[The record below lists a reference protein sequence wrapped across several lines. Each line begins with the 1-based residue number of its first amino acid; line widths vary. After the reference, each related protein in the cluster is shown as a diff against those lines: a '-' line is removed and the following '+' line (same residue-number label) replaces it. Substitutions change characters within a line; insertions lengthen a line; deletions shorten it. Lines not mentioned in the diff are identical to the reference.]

1 MKSMQRK
8 SKQSSVGSVRPTL
21 TGRQTSRSSLPTSS
35 PEDDEA
41 ALLSLVGGQVTQDPQ
56 IDPSD
61 LEVAVAVG
69 RVRGQILAAAKKEGI
84 GVREMARRLKIS
96 ASAVSRQLRSEGD
109 MRFSTAIL
117 FARALGR
124 RWRFSLSPSDAASV
138 TDDEGRT
145 PSPTLPKPVPW
156 PQFACNNKRRST
168 ILPDRSNFNSEGSDC
183 SDTARR
189 QSRLLVSRD
198 RRYSRG

>member
-1 MKSMQRK
+1 M
-8 SKQSSVGSVRPTL
+8 L
-21 TGRQTSRSSLPTSS
+21 TGQQTSRSSLPTSS
-35 PEDDEA
+35 AENDDA
-41 ALLSLVGGQVTQDPQ
+41 ALLALVGGEVAQAPQ

-84 GVREMARRLKIS
+84 GVREIARRLKIS

-124 RWRFSLSPSDAASV
+124 RWHFSLSPSDEVSD
-138 TDDEGRT
+138 TDHEGRT
-145 PSPTLPKPVPW
+145 PTLVPSKALPW
-156 PQFACNNKRRST
+156 QFVCNKRRSA
-168 ILPDRSNFNSEGSDC
+168 ILPDRPNFISERTDI
-183 SDTARR
+183 ARQ
-189 QSRLLVSRD
+189 QSRHLIGRERHNSRAE
-198 RRYSRG
+198 